1 MNFKD
6 ISIRSKL
13 LILIFFC
20 CSTVLL
26 LALIAFALNDISL
39 FRREEAHKNEILAKV
54 IGQNSK
60 AALVF
65 SDPKAARENLNSLL
79 VEPQVSAA
87 CIYDKDGRIFATFQ
101 RDPSSKGEFPAV
113 AQDSHYFKN
122 KDLHIFKEIYLDQ
135 SRVGT
140 IYIRTTMDR
149 LQGMMISRIQMGFF
163 ILLFAIALAFLMS
176 IALGRFISAP
186 VLALTDVMKNV
197 STEKNFSLRAK
208 KVGSDE
214 VGILVDGFNE
224 MLKEIQSRDDALK
237 VSRLDL
243 ENRVKERTR
252 ELTAEIA
259 ERKLVEQELRDKA
272 RELSRSNAD
281 LKQFAYVASHD
292 LQEPLRMV
300 SSYTSLLSKNYKGK
314 LSNEADEFIH
324 FAIKGVTHMHQLI
337 NDLLSYSQIGSKPKA
352 CEVNCNEVM
361 ERVLTHFEHSLA
373 ETQAKITYDT
383 LPIIR
388 GDPTQIFQLFQNL
401 LSNALK
407 FRGEAKPHIHVSGKL
422 EQGEY
427 VFSFKDNGIGI
438 EPQYFERI
446 FVIFQRL
453 HSLADI
459 PGTGIGLAICK
470 KIIEHH
476 GGRIWVESEVG
487 SGSTFYF
494 TIPLVHVREWDEVE
508 RILDQGSR
516 RF

>member
-1 MNFKD
+1 MNFRN
-6 ISIRSKL
+6 ISIRSKF

-20 CSTVLL
+20 CTTVLL
-26 LALIAFALNDISL
+26 LSLIAFAFNDVSL
-39 FRREEAHKNEILAKV
+39 FRQAEAHKNEILAKV
-54 IGQNSK
+54 IGQSSK
-60 AALVF
+60 SALVF
-65 SDPKAARENLNSLL
+65 SDPKVARENLNSLI

-87 CIYDKDGRIFATFQ
+87 CIYDKEGKIFATFQ
-101 RDPSSKGEFPAV
+101 RDPSSKGEFPGVSAD
-113 AQDSHYFKN
+113 AHYFK
-122 KDLHIFKEIYLDQ
+122 DEQLHTFKEIYLDQ

-140 IYIRTTMDR
+140 IYIRTSMER
-149 LQGMMISRIQMGFF
+149 LQTVLIGRVQMGFF

-176 IALGRFISAP
+176 ISMGHFISAP
-186 VLALTDVMKNV
+186 IIALTDLMRNV
-197 STEKNFSLRAK
+197 SREKNFSVRAK
-208 KVGSDE
+208 KRGSDE
-214 VGILVDGFNE
+214 VGVLVDGFNDMLTE
-224 MLKEIQSRDDALK
+224 IQNRDEALKESR
-237 VSRLDL
+237 VDL

-252 ELTAEIA
+252 ELTTEIV
-259 ERKLVEQELRDKA
+259 ERKLIEQELRDKA

-337 NDLLSYSQIGSKPKA
+337 NDLLSYSQIGSKIKT
-352 CEVNCNEVM
+352 CKVNCNEVM
-361 ERVLTHFEHSLA
+361 ERVLAQFERSLA
-373 ETQAKITYDT
+373 ETQVRITYGT
-383 LPIIR
+383 LPTIDA
-388 GDPTQIFQLFQNL
+388 DPTQLFQLLQNL

-407 FRGEAKPHIHVSGKL
+407 FRGTNNPQIHVGCKL

-427 VFSFKDNGIGI
+427 IFSFQDNGIGI

-446 FVIFQRL
+446 FIIFQRL
-453 HSLADI
+453 HSLADF

-470 KIIEHH
+470 KIIDHH

-487 SGSTFYF
+487 KGSTFYF
-494 TIPLVHVREWDEVE
+494 TIPLIPAHE
-508 RILDQGSR
+508 RSGSEIEFSQGSR